1 MIISVDAKT
10 DFDKIHDRFMIK
22 KKKSKNTEQT
32 RIERELPKP
41 GIYKMFCIYKYIQ
54 ISTKCSVST
63 KTQS

>member
-41 GIYKMFCIYKYIQ
+41 GIYKMFCIYKNPELTSYFMM
-54 ISTKCSVST
+54 KD
-63 KTQS
+63 